1 MIIAI
6 DGPAA
11 SGKGTLSRRLAAE
24 LGLAHLDTGM
34 LYRAVARKLLDRGID
49 PDDADKAAEIA
60 SALNEDDLA
69 RDGLRGEDTGQA
81 ASKVA
86 AVPAVREALL
96 AFQRRFAARPG
107 GAVLDGR
114 DIGTVVCPDA
124 DFKLFVT
131 ADVETRA
138 RRRHKELRQQ
148 GGDSIFQEVLDEMRR
163 RDARDQ
169 SRAVAPLKP
178 AEDALVLDTTEMDA
192 DEAFERALAFI
203 AEKKTR

>member
-11 SGKGTLSRRLAAE
+11 SGKGTLARRLAAE

-34 LYRAVARKLLDRGID
+34 LYRAVARKLLDQGID
-49 PDDADKAAEIA
+49 PENADKAAEVA
-60 SALNEDDLA
+60 RALDEADLA
-69 RDGLRGEDTGQA
+69 RDGLRREDTGQA

-86 AVPAVREALL
+86 AVPAVRDALL
-96 AFQRRFAARPG
+96 DFQRQFAARPG

-114 DIGTVVCPDA
+114 DIGTIVCPQA
-124 DFKLFVT
+124 DIKLFVT

-138 RRRHKELRQQ
+138 KRRHKELRQQ
-148 GGDSIFQEVLDEMRR
+148 GVDSIFQEVLDELKR

-169 SRAVAPLKP
+169 SRVVAPLKP
-178 AEDALVLDTTEMDA
+178 AEDALVLDTTAMDA

-203 AEKKTR
+203 AEKKAK